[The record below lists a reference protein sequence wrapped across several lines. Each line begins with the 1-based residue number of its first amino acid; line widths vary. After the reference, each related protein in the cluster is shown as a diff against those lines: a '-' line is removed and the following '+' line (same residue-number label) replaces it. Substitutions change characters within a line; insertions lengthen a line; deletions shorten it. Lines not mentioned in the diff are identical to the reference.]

1 MGIMDGL
8 EFEHAL
14 VDALAA
20 YIERMGLSH
29 FPVATAAWP
38 EAKNAGREWQRM
50 RTDKGKRQRLTV
62 GDAYSLCR
70 HLGISLASVCGAV
83 EMNGPSTVIHKTDDD
98 AASPVEDSSK
108 KDAA

>member
-1 MGIMDGL
+1 MDGL

-20 YIERMGLSH
+20 YIERMGLNH

-62 GDAYSLCR
+62 GDAYSMCR
-70 HLGISLASVCGAV
+70 YLGISLASVCGSV
-83 EMNGPSTVIHKTDDD
+83 EMNGPAAVIPQK
-98 AASPVEDSSK
+98 AEEAPALEDTRK